1 MCQSPCISSDATRT
15 VLPRRVAPKT
25 LRLAPALRRYSP
37 DPSRGHT
44 IGGRARRV
52 TVDANAPVRSIGTF
66 APSQIFASA
75 GVNCSLLVS
84 DDRMLGSLVLAVAAL
99 ASPCPALINLGGL
112 RAALGWEPA
121 AGGLPANVLAALQP
135 APEAWQVALSRNPSN
150 SIVVDHCRLT
160 NLSSAACAD
169 KFLTAD
175 PFAWFAAR
183 QARANCLEK
192 AADRKEETAKLFAFF
207 DVDPRDT
214 AAAAGSWAR
223 YYKEQWTMTP
233 DGTTR
238 ILINDIDPA
247 DRVVA
252 IKAAQRQYVE
262 WSRFA
267 LHMAMD
273 VESPGVAN
281 GAGGARVGT
290 EEKALDAAARE
301 MVVQAAT
308 DAGLSAGLA
317 KPEDFTDGHGVCYSN
332 SELCTAAD
340 GSSYPNKHFSAC
352 SQAEEAETSF
362 DQDINPNSIP
372 NGSRPPIPSEGKSTG
387 YNGSDRQDPEFA
399 ECVRQEEQRLT
410 RTFQT
415 TVFAAAV
422 QRDSF
427 ETEGEQPSAPALVSS
442 RFCEIATFSE
452 GFDCE
457 EWLRQLGLTVVT
469 PDLREQGELM
479 DTFARQ
485 HGACTPANSA
495 SQLGPCQIAR
505 QQLLTRFELSPD
517 VSRMFDARQPGTAG
531 PIKQVVRFKPME
543 DGPGASSSTISKE
556 TPTDTVI
563 QSQRHATGSPSNR
576 LAAHRNGA
584 SHRSSATRQRRP
596 QSPSRASVCQTESA
610 SNHRPGLARAPIFPT
625 RSRPPERSAQA
636 TTRAPPS
643 PSFRSN
649 PFSESRAL
657 HARFACRTALAA
669 LSRFLPPPLGSPRS
683 AHGPLSGSQPRPS
696 AAIPQNLGSVTRHSR
711 FQQRPLAVTPPSPGR
726 ITQRQRLHP
735 FASLVTQC
743 HSRSCA
749 SWRPAC
755 QPPSSPS
762 THASWQPN

>member
-1 MCQSPCISSDATRT
+1 VAVSAVSPWTQIRPPESLGA
-15 VLPRRVAPKT
+15 
-25 LRLAPALRRYSP
+25 
-37 DPSRGHT
+37 
-44 IGGRARRV
+44 
-52 TVDANAPVRSIGTF
+52 F
-66 APSQIFASA
+66 APSQLRASA
-75 GVNCSLLVS
+75 GVNCSLLVN
-84 DDRMLGSLVLAVAAL
+84 DDSMLGSLILAVAAL
-99 ASPCPALINLGGL
+99 ASPCSALINLDGL

-135 APEAWQVALSRNPSN
+135 APEAWQLALSRNPSN
-150 SIVVDHCRLT
+150 SPVLDHCRLT
-160 NLSSAACAD
+160 NLTSADCAD

-175 PFAWFAAR
+175 PFAWYAAR

-192 AADRKEETAKLFAFF
+192 AADRTEETARLFAFF

-214 AAAAGSWAR
+214 AAAAGSWAS
-223 YYKEQWTMTP
+223 YYKEQWTTAP

-238 ILINDIDPA
+238 ILHNDIDPA
-247 DRVVA
+247 DRAAA
-252 IKAAQRQYVE
+252 IRAAQRQYVE

-273 VESPGVAN
+273 VERPGVVN
-281 GAGGARVGT
+281 GASGARVGI

-301 MVVQAAT
+301 MVDEAAS

-352 SQAEEAETSF
+352 SQPKEANTSF
-362 DQDINPNSIP
+362 DQAIDPNSIP
-372 NGSRPPIPSEGKSTG
+372 NGSPPSIPSEGRATSHKH
-387 YNGSDRQDPEFA
+387 SDREDPVFGD
-399 ECVRQEEQRLT
+399 CVRQEEQRLT

-427 ETEGEQPSAPALVSS
+427 ETEGEQPTAPALVSS

-469 PDLREQGELM
+469 PDLQEQGELM

-505 QQLLTRFELSPD
+505 QQLLTRFKLSPD
-517 VSRMFDARQPGTAG
+517 VNRMFDAGLPGTAG
-531 PIKQVVRFKPME
+531 PIKQVVQLKPVE
-543 DGPGASSSTISKE
+543 HGPGVSSSTISKE

-563 QSQRHATGSPSNR
+563 QSQRHATGSSSNR
-576 LAAHRNGA
+576 LAAYRNGA
-584 SHRSSATRQRRP
+584 SHRSSATWQRRP
-596 QSPSRASVCQTESA
+596 QSPSRASVCRTESA
-610 SNHRPGLARAPIFPT
+610 SIHRPGLARAPVFPT
-625 RSRPPERSAQA
+625 RPRPPERSAQA

-649 PFSESRAL
+649 PFSESRAI

-683 AHGPLSGSQPRPS
+683 AHGPLSGSQLRPS
-696 AAIPQNLGSVTRHSR
+696 AAIPQNLCSVTRHSR
-711 FQQRPLAVTPPSPGR
+711 FQQRPLAVTPPFPGR

-735 FASLVTQC
+735 FASPVTQYR
-743 HSRSCA
+743 SRSCA

-755 QPPSSPS
+755 EPPSSPA